1 MNDVSLNRSTNS
13 LSFVWLWAWT
23 LYLPRLSKWSPNQIH
38 LWTRRVWSDSNTAIS
53 TLFAEYAVHRM
64 YHSSSN
70 ALLIEYPSSVC
81 PVLSWDTVC
90 SSPSDII
97 SRWATGI
104 VTLKI
109 HASIRIPN
117 TKLSIRH
124 CPSPSSQSGTAHHQA
139 FNLALPNIKIW
150 IRLRPIL
157 G

>member
-1 MNDVSLNRSTNS
+1 MS
-13 LSFVWLWAWT
+13 LSTDQQT
-23 LYLPRLSKWSPNQIH
+23 LCPLFGSGHELCTSLDYPSDLRIKFTCEPGVFGLILIQLSQRYLLSMQCIEC
-38 LWTRRVWSDSNTAIS
+38 TI
-53 TLFAEYAVHRM
+53 VHRM
-64 YHSSSN
+64 PCSSN
-70 ALLIEYPSSVC
+70 ILPSVC